1 MERSSDS
8 MLLNSKALFVLLL
21 ITRLTSATI
30 YPLNADWMVVNDDNL
45 GTSVKNG
52 DINRIVFLDTESEFF
67 ALVFLSTSG
76 ANSFYGPD
84 VKFILT
90 VVTHPYGDPTTWIP
104 VWSANRDRPVGQNA
118 SLHLDRGS
126 RNLILRDVDG
136 SLVWTSVTPSKA
148 TIASA
153 GIDSYG
159 NFVLYDSSNQSVW
172 ESFHSPTDTLLPRQS
187 LLPGFLLRS
196 ALSNSWAS
204 RSANNTLA
212 AESSGLAFLIAGEVH
227 WTISLLQS
235 SNHCDISAVSHTCS
249 HFTYALYDLSRGLT
263 LQADFSTTHKPAEHS
278 SFCSRTLAT
287 NTTVT
292 VLPSSS
298 QPNGTHQF
306 IRLDSDGALRL
317 YGYDID
323 SRAWQVEQIL
333 PLANNTCRA

>member
-1 MERSSDS
+1 MF
-8 MLLNSKALFVLLL
+8 LNSKAFSVFLL

-30 YPLNADWMVVNDDNL
+30 YPLNPDWMVVNDDHL

-52 DINRIVFLDTESEFF
+52 DINRIVFLDAESDSF

-84 VKFILT
+84 VKFILA
-90 VVTHPYGDPTTWIP
+90 VVTHPYGEHTTWIP
-104 VWSANRDRPVGQNA
+104 VWSANRDRPVGQNS
-118 SLHLDRGS
+118 SLHLDGS
-126 RNLILRDVDG
+126 SRSLTLRDVDG
-136 SLVWTSVTPSKA
+136 SLVWTAVTPSKA

-153 GIDSYG
+153 GIDSSG
-159 NFVLYDSSNQSVW
+159 NFGLYDSSNQSVW
-172 ESFHSPTDTLLPRQS
+172 ESFHSPTDTLLPKQA

-204 RSANNTLA
+204 RSGDNTLA
-212 AESSGLAFLIAGEVH
+212 AGSSGLAFLMAGKVH

-249 HFTYALYDLSRGLT
+249 HFTYALYDISRGLT

-287 NTTVT
+287 HTTLT

-298 QPNGTHQF
+298 QTNGGDQF
-306 IRLDSDGALRL
+306 VRLDWDGALRV
-317 YGYDID
+317 YGYSIG
-323 SRAWQVEQIL
+323 SRAWQVKQIL
-333 PLANNTCRA
+333 PLANNTCTG